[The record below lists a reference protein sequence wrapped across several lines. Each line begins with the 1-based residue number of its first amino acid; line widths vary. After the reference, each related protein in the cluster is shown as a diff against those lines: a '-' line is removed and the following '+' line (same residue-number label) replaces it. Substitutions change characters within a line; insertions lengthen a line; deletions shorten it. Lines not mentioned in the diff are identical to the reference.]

1 MPIICPVC
9 SYSRSWTVRRSKR
22 KCKRCRHEF
31 SSNIYPVRGIRSTI
45 NDWQKCIHI
54 FIRQRA
60 ILTISKETG
69 ISHCRIA
76 MMVDILRQCMA
87 NDIPERFNGPVEL
100 DETYIG
106 GQRKNKCLHIRRIKG
121 KRGHGTDK
129 LPIMGIFDRSSR
141 QIYTEVMP
149 VKLSMA
155 HLFRITKA
163 KLIPGTLIITDGY
176 KMYRGFKTKGFK
188 HEYVDHDG
196 GEYAR
201 GEIHTNNIEGFWGIL
216 KRKLG
221 CIGGMRRNKLYLFVA
236 EIGWE
241 FNHKSLTYQQQE
253 KLLLDLVIKFGGLI
267 Q

>member
-1 MPIICPVC
+1 MPIICPTC
-9 SYSRSWTVRRSKR
+9 SYSRSWKVRRSKR

-31 SSNIYPVRGIRSTI
+31 SSNIYPVKDIRSTI
-45 NDWQKCIHI
+45 DDWQKCIHV

-60 ILTISKETG
+60 ILTISEETG
-69 ISHCRIA
+69 IGHCRIA
-76 MMVDILRQCMA
+76 SMVDILRQCMA
-87 NDIPERFNGPVEL
+87 SDIPGRFNGPVEL

-106 GQRKNKCLHIRRIKG
+106 GQRKNKCLHIRRIKA

-129 LPIMGIFDRSSR
+129 LPIMGVFDRSSK
-141 QIYTEVMP
+141 QVYIEVMP
-149 VKLSMA
+149 VKLSMY
-155 HLFRITKA
+155 HLFRITNS
-163 KLIPGTLIITDGY
+163 KLIHGTLIITDGY
-176 KMYRGFKTKGFK
+176 KMYRGFKARGFK

-196 GEYAR
+196 GEYVR

-221 CIGGMRRNKLYLFVA
+221 CIGGMRRNRLHLFVA
-236 EIGWE
+236 EIVWN